1 MTTLGVI
8 ESVKRTRYE
17 DEVEQI
23 SACPLDQKIQL
34 LMIAGRHS
42 RYTGNFARLASDYYA
57 RLPERDALALLKKT
71 LNIDLELD
79 LLSSI
84 GEAVAQPHL
93 PQRCDETG
101 RPATAA
107 AAERERKPGFVEK
120 RMREIDASPDR
131 DAAIEEALRGNVRG
145 AERKRMKRD
154 QTAAY
159 VLADGIGVSGLPA
172 ELSDKGKNGGPAK
185 TFEAKIGAFF
195 TQGFDRDGHPLLAK
209 GEIIRD
215 PGSARYTGTVEKI
228 EQFAPQI
235 DTFAKKNGI
244 EDAAQTVF
252 LSDGALW
259 LENLRKELFPDSI
272 GIVDF
277 FHASQHLSKLVDSL
291 RFHSKQRKS
300 LFFEKCYRLLELGDI
315 NQMAAA
321 IAQKAIDSN
330 RESVDKQLA
339 YFTGNK
345 DKMRYGLFRAAG
357 LFIGSGVI
365 EAACKTIVE
374 NRLNG
379 TGMRWSKKN
388 AANVIALRCAI
399 YSGSYDAVAA

>member
-1 MTTLGVI
+1 MTTLGLV
-8 ESVKRTRYE
+8 EGVERALYR

-23 SACPLDQKIQL
+23 NVYPLDHKIQL
-34 LMIAGRHS
+34 LMIGGRCS
-42 RYTGNFARLASDYYA
+42 RYSGNFARLAGDYYA

-79 LLSSI
+79 SLSGI

-93 PQRCDETG
+93 PQRYDETA
-101 RPATAA
+101 RTATAPT
-107 AAERERKPGFVEK
+107 AEHGPGFMEK
-120 RMREIDASPDR
+120 RLREIDASPDR
-131 DAAIEEALRGNVRG
+131 DAIIEEALRGNVDG
-145 AERKRMKRD
+145 AERKRMKSD

-159 VLADGIGVSGLPA
+159 VLADGTGVSGLPA

-195 TQGFDRDGHPLLAK
+195 TQGFDSDGFPLLAK
-209 GEIIRD
+209 GKIDRD
-215 PGSARYTGTVEKI
+215 PGSTRYTGTVEKI
-228 EQFAPQI
+228 DQFAPQM
-235 DTFAKKNGI
+235 DEFAKKNGI
-244 EDAAQTVF
+244 EDAGQIVF

-259 LENLRKELFPDSI
+259 LENLRKGLFPDSI

-277 FHASQHLSKLVDSL
+277 YHASQHLNKLVDSL
-291 RFHSKQRKS
+291 RFYSKERKN
-300 LFFEKCYRLLELGDI
+300 LFFEKCYHLLELGEI
-315 NQMAAA
+315 EQMAAA
-321 IAQKAIDSN
+321 ITQKAIDSN
-330 RESVDKQLA
+330 RESIDKQLA

-374 NRLNG
+374 NRLNR